1 MSQYYIIDGYSMLH
15 AIASLLALLDLSLE
29 DARKQLE
36 QMVELYCRS
45 GKIDAIIVYDS
56 RTMPD
61 VFDHYQNFQQPTV
74 VFAGSGKSADDFIIA
89 EAEKKSSRDTTVVT
103 NDKIIREN
111 VRRAGC
117 LVESPENLFVLLN
130 KKVGKSGDKPK
141 KYKQDNLNKDEIKEW
156 IDLFKKKN

>member
-1 MSQYYIIDGYSMLH
+1 MSQYYIIDGYNMLH
-15 AIASLLALLDLSLE
+15 AIPSLQEMLDLSLE
-29 DARKQLE
+29 NARKQLE

-45 GKIDAIIVYDS
+45 GNIDATIVYDS

-74 VFAGSGKSADDFIIA
+74 VFAGSGKSADDFIIT
-89 EAEKKSSRDTTVVT
+89 EAEKKGSKDTTVIS

-111 VRRAGC
+111 ASRAGC
-117 LVESPENLFVLLN
+117 LVDSPENFFGLLN
-130 KKVGKSGDKPK
+130 KKVGKSGNKPK
-141 KYKQDNLNKDEIKEW
+141 NYRQDELNREEIKEW